1 MDPTADIR
9 EFLTTRRARLTPA
22 DVGLPDFGG
31 RRRVPGLRREEVSLL
46 AGISVEYYVRLERG
60 NASGI
65 SDSVLDGIS
74 RALQLNQAEHAHLRD
89 LVHAANQG
97 VRTQHRRPATTGTQQ
112 ISPGTQRLLDAM
124 SAIPAIIQNG
134 RMDVIATNPLG
145 RALFSEM
152 FVQSSGPVNFAR
164 FLFLD
169 PRGRTA
175 YRDWND
181 SAEQIVALLRAASG
195 RTPWDAA
202 LRELIEELTDRSRE
216 FRELW
221 GAHDV
226 RVHLAGVKLFHH
238 PDVGDLDLFYEAMQL
253 TADPGLQFVGFTAEP
268 GSTSDDAMRLLGSLS
283 ASAAETS
290 NRDV

>member
-1 MDPTADIR
+1 MEPTADIR

-31 RRRVPGLRREEVSLL
+31 RRRVPGLRREEISLL

-60 NASGI
+60 NATGI
-65 SDSVLDGIS
+65 SDGVLDGIS
-74 RALQLNQAEHAHLRD
+74 RALQLDQAEDAHLRD

-97 VRTQHRRPATTGTQQ
+97 VRLQRRRPTTHTHQ
-112 ISPGTQRLLDAM
+112 ISRGTQRLLDAM
-124 SAIPAIIQNG
+124 SAVPAIIQNG

-152 FVQSSGPVNFAR
+152 FLQATGPVNFAR

-169 PRGRTA
+169 PRGRKA

-202 LRELIEELTDRSRE
+202 LRELIAELSDCSHE

-221 GAHDV
+221 EAHDV
-226 RVHLAGVKLFHH
+226 RVHLAGVKHFHH

-268 GSTSDDAMRLLGSLS
+268 GSTSDDALRLLGSLT
-283 ASAAETS
+283 ATAAAG
-290 NRDV
+290 RRKA

>member
-1 MDPTADIR
+1 MDTTADIR

-60 NASGI
+60 NATGI

-74 RALQLNQAEHAHLRD
+74 RALQLNQAEHAHLHA

-97 VRTQHRRPATTGTQQ
+97 ARIPRRRPATRSPQ

-124 SAIPAIIQNG
+124 AAVPAIIQNG

-152 FVQSSGPVNFAR
+152 FLQASGPVNFPR

-181 SAEQIVALLRAASG
+181 SAEQIVALLRAESG

-202 LRELIEELTDRSRE
+202 LRELVDELTDRSRE

-221 GAHDV
+221 HAHDV
-226 RVHLAGVKLFHH
+226 RVHLDGVKLFHH
-238 PDVGDLDLFYEAMQL
+238 PDVGDLDLFYEALQL
-253 TADPGLQFVGFTAEP
+253 MADPGLQFVGFTAEP
-268 GSTSDDAMRLLGSLS
+268 GSASDDALRLLGSLS
-283 ASAAETS
+283 APAAATRRE
-290 NRDV
+290 V

>member
-1 MDPTADIR
+1 MDTTAEIR

-22 DVGLPDFGG
+22 DAGLPDFGG

-60 NASGI
+60 NATGI

-74 RALQLNQAEHAHLRD
+74 RALQLDRAEHAHLHD
-89 LVHAANQG
+89 LVRAANQG
-97 VRTQHRRPATTGTQQ
+97 ARAPRRRPAPRAEQ
-112 ISPGTQRLLDAM
+112 ISPATQRLLDAM
-124 SAIPAIIQNG
+124 SAVPAIIQNG

-152 FVQSSGPVNFAR
+152 FAQPGGPVNFAR

-169 PRGRTA
+169 PRGRAA
-175 YRDWND
+175 YREWND

-202 LRELIEELTDRSRE
+202 LRELIDELADRSPE

-221 GAHDV
+221 RAHDV
-226 RVHLAGVKLFHH
+226 RVHLAGVKLFRH

-268 GSTSDDAMRLLGSLS
+268 GSSSDDALRLLGSLS
-283 ASAAETS
+283 APASAT
-290 NRDV
+290 RRGV